1 MITQA
6 VVDRRARLQAE
17 AREFARDEVLP
28 VARQCDPQQADIPA
42 ELMDKIAERGYFGI
56 LVSEEYG
63 GMGLGVFEYSL
74 ISEELSRAWM
84 SSASVIARAQG
95 VGTEVADPDRRAELL
110 TRSAAGRWIAA
121 ASLSEPEA
129 GSDLAGVSCR
139 AVRDGDRWIINGD
152 KRWCGMAK
160 IADCILLLARTGEER
175 IRGLDTFVIEKER
188 GSFPEGLTGEPLPK
202 IGYHGISSYALHFRD
217 LEVPAEN
224 IIVSGEQTG
233 KGFYDIMALLN
244 RARIHTAARAVG
256 AAQGALDEATEYAKV
271 RHQFGR
277 PISQFQ
283 AIAFKLAEMAT
294 EVEAARRL
302 WHHAA
307 ELYDAGERCEKE
319 CSMAKLFASEMAE
332 RVTSE
337 AMQVLGGNGYT
348 TEYSVE
354 RHWRDARVTK
364 IFEGTSEIMKIVIS
378 RRHLEAA

>member
-1 MITQA
+1 
-6 VVDRRARLQAE
+6 
-17 AREFARDEVLP
+17 
-28 VARQCDPQQADIPA
+28 
-42 ELMDKIAERGYFGI
+42 
-56 LVSEEYG
+56 
-63 GMGLGVFEYSL
+63 
-74 ISEELSRAWM
+74 
-84 SSASVIARAQG
+84 
-95 VGTEVADPDRRAELL
+95 LL
-110 TRSAAGRWIAA
+110 TRSAAGQWIAA

-202 IGYHGISSYALHFRD
+202 IGYHGISSYALRFRD
-217 LEVPAEN
+217 LAVPAEN
-224 IIVSGEQTG
+224 IIVTGEHTG
-233 KGFYDIMALLN
+233 KGFYDVMALLN

-256 AAQGALDEATEYAKV
+256 AAQGALDEATAYAKV
-271 RHQFGR
+271 RNQFGR
-277 PISQFQ
+277 PIAQFQ
-283 AIAFKLAEMAT
+283 AIAFKLAEMVT
-294 EVEAARRL
+294 EVEAARQL
-302 WHHAA
+302 WHYAA

>member
-1 MITQA
+1 MITES
-6 VVDRRARLQAE
+6 VLERRARLQAE

-28 VARQCDPQQADIPA
+28 VARECDPKQADIPWS
-42 ELMDKIAERGYFGI
+42 LMDKIAERGYFGI
-56 LVSEEYG
+56 LVPKEYG

-95 VGTEVADPDRRAELL
+95 VGTEVADPDRRVDLL

-175 IRGLDTFVIEKER
+175 IRGLDTFVVEKER

-233 KGFYDIMALLN
+233 KGFYDVMALLN

-302 WHHAA
+302 WHYAA